1 LHDADAGNLDS
12 FLIYTAKQLAWSL
25 ELSIK
30 AGKNESI
37 EEVEDWKKKTALLK
51 KQLADK
57 DTIKIIKSVEALTDL
72 INSKIV
78 PFLFAVMKDLK
89 EFDDLFLGKRFR
101 FYTTTGY
108 RNLPIDVKFNSDQV
122 SKFFQDNFL
131 TKLTFDDFTKDP
143 DNPFSLDL
151 NLNSKF
157 LKHKYEL
164 EINDSIVFTRLY
176 HQEFTKVELEETMN
190 VIGRFIISGLEQK
203 LNLS

>member
-1 LHDADAGNLDS
+1 MHDADAGNLDS